1 MLYVFEKGERL
12 RSGCFPSSAQGLFA
26 LLRRRSWVSKGRR
39 RAMAISRSLMSQR
52 IGCGGELKCAHTRER
67 ERERES
73 EIEREKTAGGW
84 IWSRRKSPGSM
95 NVLSRALGAVRCR
108 CDGGEDDVAGV
119 DGWWSWE
126 GFVFMGAGG
135 WLLRK

>member
-67 ERERES
+67 ERERDR
-73 EIEREKTAGGW
+73 ERK
-84 IWSRRKSPGSM
+84 
-95 NVLSRALGAVRCR
+95 
-108 CDGGEDDVAGV
+108 DGRGV
-119 DGWWSWE
+119 DLESAQITWINECIEQGTGS
-126 GFVFMGAGG
+126 GA
-135 WLLRK
+135 LSLRWRRR